1 MFEYWWPIL
10 LVILSN
16 TTYQVVAKSLPTDVH
31 PLASAIVTYMVGVVA
46 AAVLYHVL
54 ERGGSLVREFQHIN
68 WTSFALGIIVV
79 GFEVGM
85 LYGYRVGWPVSTA
98 TVVQSGFVAVCLLA
112 IGAFFYHE
120 PVNATRLL
128 GVALSIVGL
137 YLLNN

>member
-16 TTYQVVAKSLPTDVH
+16 TTYQVVAKSLPTD
-31 PLASAIVTYMVGVVA
+31 VVA

-79 GFEVGM
+79 GLEVGM
-85 LYGYRVGWPVSTA
+85 LYGYRVG
-98 TVVQSGFVAVCLLA
+98 
-112 IGAFFYHE
+112 
-120 PVNATRLL
+120 
-128 GVALSIVGL
+128 
-137 YLLNN
+137 